1 MNLAGINSVYLSLKQ
16 TLKQEDRKCN
26 QNQETINTLN
36 DDITELKGQKV
47 SIQRNQNL
55 GEQDKREKIK
65 EVDKIILQKTEK
77 IRQIRRELLERKQSI
92 KQIKEEI
99 DAKIAE
105 IKENPEMKKHLGT
118 VLKKRYERELPKV
131 KKEKE
136 KLIEKKDQ
144 VEKEQKKLIEK
155 NDKVEKIKQLTIKHR
170 SLANNLKGMIS
181 AYKTEESLR
190 KELEE
195 LKDTDQKGEPVKYKN
210 PERAKEITEKLL
222 PDAIKKMKTNKD
234 QFMDYINKNKLG
246 ITKQDVGELV
256 KKGIINEKGEVDL
269 EKTFVET
276 KKELNEQINGSK
288 QSIINLNSRIKE
300 LNESIEDYTFA
311 IDGKGTIETA
321 KPRRGQQKNRGQMN
335 EEKPK
340 WFQLIKRFR
349 AWRDR
354 RNQPELPEGEQE
366 TPSEEEKKTKSPVD
380 EFADSLQYRI
390 VKDVVK
396 QTQEEEL
403 EEARRARKA
412 RIEKELQSKG
422 EQGKDDHEEL
432 EL

>member
-16 TLKQEDRKCN
+16 TLEQEDRNCN
-26 QNQETINTLN
+26 QNQKTINTLN
-36 DDITELKGQKV
+36 DDITELRGQKV

-55 GEQDKREKIK
+55 GEQDKREKIE
-65 EVDKIILQKTEK
+65 EVDKKILQKTEE
-77 IRQIRRELLERKQSI
+77 IRQIRRKLLERKQSI

-99 DAKIAE
+99 DAKMAE
-105 IKENPEMKKHLGT
+105 IKENPEMRKHLNT

-136 KLIEKKDQ
+136 KLIEEKDQ
-144 VEKEQKKLIEK
+144 VEKKQKKLIEK
-155 NDKVEKIKQLTIKHR
+155 NDKVEKIKQLTTNHPT
-170 SLANNLKGMIS
+170 LANNLKGMIS
-181 AYKTEESLR
+181 AYKTAESLTT
-190 KELEE
+190 ELEE
-195 LKDTDQKGEPVKYKN
+195 LKSTTENGFEYTD
-210 PERAKEITEKLL
+210 PERAKKIINELL
-222 PDAIKKMKTNKD
+222 PAAEKKMKTNKD
-234 QFMDYINKNKLG
+234 QFMKYINKNKLG
-246 ITKQDVGELV
+246 ITEQDVDELV

-269 EKTFVET
+269 EKTFVKT
-276 KKELNEQINGSK
+276 TKELNEQINGSK
-288 QSIINLNSRIKE
+288 QSIIKLNRRIKE

-354 RNQPELPEGEQE
+354 RNQPELPEGGQE

-380 EFADSLQYRI
+380 EFADSLQYNI
-390 VKDVVK
+390 VKDVVE
-396 QTQEEEL
+396 QTQKEEL
-403 EEARRARKA
+403 EEARKA

-422 EQGKDDHEEL
+422 EQGKDDHEEP